1 MIYLVFAFA
10 AILLTGFSQVLLKI
24 GTRYDKTA
32 LSIYVNPSSIT
43 GYCLFLV
50 VTICSVLALKGLDL
64 KLFYALASLN
74 YGVTVAFSR
83 IFLRESLN
91 RKKIVA
97 VFIIILGIIV
107 FNISF

>member
-10 AILLTGFSQVLLKI
+10 AIILTGFSQLLLKI
-24 GTRYDKTA
+24 GTRYNKTP
-32 LSIYVNPSSIT
+32 LSIYVNPSSIA

-50 VTICSVLALKGLDL
+50 VTICGVLALKGLDL
-64 KLFYALASLN
+64 KLLYALTSLN
-74 YGVTVAFSR
+74 YGVTVVLSR
-83 IFLRESLN
+83 VFLHESLD

-97 VFIIILGIIV
+97 VSIILGIIV

>member
-10 AILLTGFSQVLLKI
+10 AIILTGFSQLLLKI
-24 GTRYDKTA
+24 GTRYNKTP
-32 LSIYVNPSSIT
+32 LSIYVNPSSIA

-64 KLFYALASLN
+64 KLLYALTSLN

-83 IFLRESLN
+83 IFLHESLD

-97 VFIIILGIIV
+97 VFIIVLGIV
-107 FNISF
+107 MFNSGF